1 MKIAVVSDTHWQP
14 ERPLPRVLQLL
25 EAEKPD
31 MILHAGDWTNL
42 QLWGYLSRI
51 AQTFGVA
58 GNCDGA
64 AIVAEMGLLR
74 LLDVEDVKI
83 GLMHGQLFGATAEQA
98 ARRAFT
104 QSPVR
109 AVVFGHS
116 HIPCNREEDG
126 VLYFNPGSAVRPMG
140 EVKRPSYGI
149 LTVNGAD
156 IKGEIVYFD
165 K

>member
-14 ERPLPRVLQLL
+14 GQPLPRVLPLL
-25 EAEKPD
+25 AAEKPD
-31 MILHAGDWTNL
+31 LILHAGDWTNL

-51 AQTFGVA
+51 ARTEGVA

-64 AIVAEMGLLR
+64 DIVAEMGLLR
-74 LLDVEDVKI
+74 LIAAEDI
-83 GLMHGQLFGATAEQA
+83 QLGLLHGQLFGPTAEQA
-98 ARRAFT
+98 ARRAF
-104 QSPVR
+104 QQNDVR

-116 HIPCNREEDG
+116 HVPCCREEGG
-126 VLYFNPGSAVRPMG
+126 VLYFNPGSAARPLG

-149 LTVNGAD
+149 LTVQGGD
-156 IKGEIVYFD
+156 ISGEIIYFD